1 MEKSNFSFGLSMG
14 NSQLSQRNSVQRTLT
29 PQNVMQ
35 DRNRDDDDDDMDT
48 EPSQSFTHSITSF
61 DGTFKKPEEVKKFI
75 VIPAAA
81 SSIDESKP
89 MLLRNRPEGITEIT
103 DEKEKYLHDVASRA
117 NDNTIA
123 NYNKVDVFKFG
134 EGLLRGLG
142 WTPGGPVGKSNK
154 GVTEVVALISRPE
167 RLGLGAKPKPPPMG
181 DAKLTGKH
189 IRPGEPKQYMEA
201 PRDKDGKVRHYR
213 TLDED
218 LKVAKKPFYDGCP
231 VYVLRGVHKGMK
243 GKVLNSEDGVAKV
256 VLPNEEI
263 VKIDFHEMEQADDP
277 DVIRR
282 RAYEAKE
289 EKERAKEEKERA
301 KNEKESKKDDRYQRE
316 KEKERKRERDGDRDM
331 NVENEHSSKKYK
343 SNEYSLSSN
352 KTDYRQSSSS
362 RDSSQ
367 KSSRDNNEVMTI
379 LSDDEDDVVP
389 SQTWLTTKIRVKI
402 VSKEF
407 QGGKYYC
414 KAGWIV
420 DLLGNGKCSIMIDD
434 SNRLVEGF
442 KESDLET
449 CVPSAGGQVVVL
461 RGEYKGERGKII
473 EKDSKRDRV
482 QVQLEDSFD
491 IVALKLDDVAQ
502 RK

>member
-1 MEKSNFSFGLSMG
+1 
-14 NSQLSQRNSVQRTLT
+14 
-29 PQNVMQ
+29 MQ
-35 DRNRDDDDDDMDT
+35 DRRDDDDMDT

-81 SSIDESKP
+81 ASIDESKP
-89 MLLRNRPEGITEIT
+89 MLLRNRPEGITDIT

-117 NDNTIA
+117 SDNTID

-189 IRPGEPKQYMEA
+189 IRPGEAKQYMEA

-218 LKVAKKPFYDGCP
+218 LKVVKKPFYDGCP
-231 VYVLRGVHKGMK
+231 VHVLRGVHKGMK

-256 VLPNEEI
+256 VLPNEEV
-263 VKIDFHEMEQADDP
+263 VKIDFSEMEQADDP

-289 EKERAKEEKERA
+289 EKERAKKEKEI
-301 KNEKESKKDDRYQRE
+301 KKDEKHR
-316 KEKERKRERDGDRDM
+316 KEKERKRDRDGDM
-331 NVENEHSSKKYK
+331 NVEREHSSKKYK
-343 SNEYSLSSN
+343 SNDYSS
-352 KTDYRQSSSS
+352 KTDYPQSNV
-362 RDSSQ
+362 RDLNQ
-367 KSSRDNNEVMTI
+367 KSSRDNEVMTI
-379 LSDDEDDVVP
+379 LSDDDDDQIP
-389 SQTWLTTKIRVKI
+389 THTWLCTKIRVKI
-402 VSKEF
+402 VSKDF

-420 DLLGNGKCSIMIDD
+420 DLLGNGKCSILIDD

-442 KESDLET
+442 KESDLES

>member
-14 NSQLSQRNSVQRTLT
+14 NAQTNQRSVQRNLT

-35 DRNRDDDDDDMDT
+35 DRRDDDDMDT
-48 EPSQSFTHSITSF
+48 EPSPSFSHSITSF

-117 NDNTIA
+117 SDNTID

-201 PRDKDGKVRHYR
+201 PRDKDGKIRHYR

-231 VYVLRGVHKGMK
+231 VFVLRGIHKGMK

-256 VLPNEEI
+256 VLPNEEV
-263 VKIDFHEMEQADDP
+263 VKIDFNEMEQADDP

-289 EKERAKEEKERA
+289 EKERAKKEKEIKKEEKR
-301 KNEKESKKDDRYQRE
+301 R
-316 KEKERKRERDGDRDM
+316 KEKERKRDRDGDRDM
-331 NVENEHSSKKYK
+331 NVENEPNKKYK
-343 SNEYSLSSN
+343 SNNEYSG
-352 KTDYRQSSSS
+352 KTDYRQTNA
-362 RDSSQ
+362 RDSNQ
-367 KSSRDNNEVMTI
+367 KSYRDNEVMTI
-379 LSDDEDDVVP
+379 NSDDDDNIPP
-389 SQTWLTTKIRVKI
+389 SQSWLTTKIRVKI

-434 SNRLVEGF
+434 TNRLVEGF
-442 KESDLET
+442 KESDLES
-449 CVPSAGGQVVVL
+449 CVPAAGGQVVVL
-461 RGEYKGERGKII
+461 RG
-473 EKDSKRDRV
+473 
-482 QVQLEDSFD
+482 
-491 IVALKLDDVAQ
+491 
-502 RK
+502 

>member
-1 MEKSNFSFGLSMG
+1 MEKSTFSFGLSMG
-14 NSQLSQRNSVQRTLT
+14 ASQSNQRNSFQRPNLT
-29 PQNVMQ
+29 SQNVMQ
-35 DRNRDDDDDDMDT
+35 DRRDDDDDMDP
-48 EPSQSFTHSITSF
+48 EPSQSFSHSITSF

-81 SSIDESKP
+81 ASIDESKP
-89 MLLRNRPEGITEIT
+89 MLLRNRPEGITDIT

-117 NDNTIA
+117 SDNTIE

-231 VYVLRGVHKGMK
+231 VYVLRGIHKGMK

-256 VLPNEEI
+256 VLPNEEV
-263 VKIDFHEMEQADDP
+263 VKIDFSEMEQADDP

-289 EKERAKEEKERA
+289 EKERAKKEKEI
-301 KNEKESKKDDRYQRE
+301 KKDEKHR
-316 KEKERKRERDGDRDM
+316 KEKERKRDRDGDRDM
-331 NVENEHSSKKYK
+331 NVESDRSSKKYK
-343 SNEYSLSSN
+343 SDDYSLKS
-352 KTDYRQSSSS
+352 DYRQSNV
-362 RDSSQ
+362 RDLNQ
-367 KSSRDNNEVMTI
+367 KSSRDNEVMTI
-379 LSDDEDDVVP
+379 LSDDDDDIP
-389 SQTWLTTKIRVKI
+389 PHTWLCTKIRVKI
-402 VSKEF
+402 ISKDF

-420 DLLGNGKCSIMIDD
+420 DLLGNGKCSILIDD

-442 KESDLET
+442 KESDLES
-449 CVPSAGGQVVVL
+449 CVPSAGGQIVVL